1 MQLYIKK
8 SVNREPKYSS
18 EIKIK
23 VINMIFLH
31 S

>member
-8 SVNREPKYSS
+8 LVDDEPKYSS

-23 VINMIFLH
+23 VINMIFLQL
-31 S
+31 